1 VARVVHPGGVS
12 RRRFLRQSIAASVI
26 GAAGLPRVFREW
38 AEAVEPKA
46 PARSKVVEATNPAW
60 KRDGKVDPEAVRR
73 TLERGLMEFTGK
85 PSVADAWRQFAS
97 PSETIGV
104 KFNDISQNFSGAN
117 QALGDAIIDGLLQA
131 GLQREKIILVEAV
144 GASFPGT
151 GQADRTLG
159 PEFDTGHGKTRHTR
173 FLREQIDG
181 IINVPDL
188 KEHDRAGVT
197 LAVKNLSHGRSF
209 IPNPGSF
216 HSNYCDPH
224 VGELH
229 SQKLILTKRRLNI
242 LNGLRG
248 IFHLGPSP
256 GAARWQWDRNSL
268 FFSTDPVAMDAIG
281 LDITQEKRRTAPDGI
296 QVVDLFQTNRRPVFL
311 ATCVEMGLGIGDL
324 KRIDWVR
331 VQV

>member
-1 VARVVHPGGVS
+1 MARIVHSGGVS
-12 RRRFLRQSIAASVI
+12 RRRFLRQAIAASAL
-26 GAAGLPRVFREW
+26 GAAGLPRIH
-38 AEAVEPKA
+38 AEAAEPKA
-46 PARSKVVEATNPAW
+46 PARSKVLEVTNPAW
-60 KRDGKVDPEAVRR
+60 KRDGKVDPEAVKR

-85 PSVADAWRQFAS
+85 SSVADAWRVFAS

-131 GLQREKIILVEAV
+131 GLRREKIILVEAV

-151 GQADRTLG
+151 GTADRTLG

-173 FLREQIDG
+173 FLRDQIDG
-181 IINVPDL
+181 IINVPNL

-197 LAVKNLSHGRSF
+197 LAVKNLSHGRAF
-209 IPNPGSF
+209 IPNPGAF

-224 VGELH
+224 VAELH
-229 SQKLILTKRRLNI
+229 SQKVVFTKRRLNI

-256 GAARWQWDRNSL
+256 GAARWQWDRNGL
-268 FFSTDPVAMDAIG
+268 FFSTDPVAMDTVG
-281 LDITQEKRRTAPDGI
+281 LDIIQEKRRTTSEGI
-296 QVVDLFQTNRRPVFL
+296 PVIDLFQTNRRPVYL
-311 ATCVEMGLGIGDL
+311 ATCVQMGMGIGDRG
-324 KRIDWVR
+324 RIDSVTVR
-331 VQV
+331 M